1 MNILLFVPLLL
12 ARQIIEFPELER
24 RNPDDICQE
33 YQNNYVW
40 KKTGECYTP
49 GQDCTYGTHSKED
62 IEWTGKR
69 VNFFRKLT
77 GLSTIPL
84 TQNSE
89 FLNYV
94 NQASLVM
101 DKNNVFSHKLNDETL
116 KCWTKAAQTGAAN
129 SNIYWSSGPAC
140 STNSITSYID
150 DSNTDSLGHRRWILN
165 PPLNQVVSG
174 VAGSYSALLIMEE
187 GVKNGKDTIS
197 KFLAYPPPGPVPS
210 DLIFQFWSFSRNY
223 TEPRSE
229 EHNKM
234 PDDTKVKIKCNDTVK
249 TLTPSLQGSN
259 SVMYPAMAKFSPGDV
274 PAGTYC
280 KVVVSSDS
288 LDIEWRYTVLSIK
301 CVNGKA
307 ENVNP
312 DAFAGDDDGD
322 GGYDFDDGKK
332 GGGSSSNKDDDDDSE
347 KSAKSLGNIEV
358 KHAYLGTSPNV
369 RLNLNFFVKLM
380 KKVRLLFG
388 AVVPAPE
395 FVHSAVWVGQDASSD
410 DSVGALF
417 VYGKY
422 WNRKN
427 LNSYIGRDGAKAFV
441 MTLREFKQRYPSIEP
456 IKLDVNEKVKMF
468 DFIEKV
474 EKSGNWRASDYNWP
488 TNNCQHFTAK
498 VIEILK
504 ATRASPA
511 TNDWMDLPKQ
521 VLNSLKSNEK
531 SLKKL

>member
-12 ARQIIEFPELER
+12 AKQIIEFPQLES

-40 KKTGECYTP
+40 TKSSECYTQ

-69 VNFFRKLT
+69 VNFFRNLT
-77 GLSTIPL
+77 GLSEIPL
-84 TQNSE
+84 TTKTE
-89 FLNYV
+89 YLNYV

-101 DKNNVFSHKLNDETL
+101 SKNNIFSHSLDNESL
-116 KCWTKAAQTGAAN
+116 ECWTEAAKTGAAK
-129 SNIYWSSGPAC
+129 SNIYWTSGAAC

-150 DSNTDSLGHRRWILN
+150 DSKTDSLGHRRWILN
-165 PPLNQVVSG
+165 PPLSQVVSG
-174 VAGSYSALLIMEE
+174 VAGGYSALLIMENGVLE
-187 GVKNGKDTIS
+187 GKNALS
-197 KFLAYPPPGPVPS
+197 NFLAYPPPGPVPS
-210 DLIFQFWSFSRNY
+210 DLIFTYWSFSRNY
-223 TEPRSE
+223 TNPYSD
-229 EHNKM
+229 EHNSM
-234 PDDTKVKIKCNDTVK
+234 PADTKVKIKCNDTVQ
-249 TLTPSLQGSN
+249 TLTPTFGGSN
-259 SVMYPAMAKFSPGDV
+259 SAMYPAMVKFSPGEV

-288 LDIEWRYTVLSIK
+288 LDTEWHYTVNSIK

-312 DAFAGDDDGD
+312 DAYE
-322 GGYDFDDGKK
+322 GGYDFDGDDGKK
-332 GGGSSSNKDDDDDSE
+332 DGGSSSNKDDDDDSE
-347 KSAKSLGNIEV
+347 ASAKTLGNIEI
-358 KHAYLGTSPNV
+358 KHAYLGTSPNI

-395 FVHSAVWVGQDASSD
+395 FVHSAVWVGENDASD

-422 WNRKN
+422 WNKKN
-427 LNSYIGRDGAKAFV
+427 LKSYIGKDGAKAFV
-441 MTLREFKQRYPSIEP
+441 MTLREFKQRYPSIKP
-456 IKLDVNEKVKMF
+456 IKLDVNEKVEMF

-504 ATRASPA
+504 ATRTSPA
-511 TNDWMDLPKQ
+511 KNDWMDLPKQ
-521 VLNSLKSNEK
+521 VLNSLKSNEE
-531 SLKKL
+531 SVKKL